1 MSASHERYTR
11 RQGLKKT
18 YDVEYTDLRYQ
29 ITLEGKIL
37 KRTKLP
43 VGVLEGSD
51 AVWHSAVSDIE
62 YLRGMPEE

>member
-11 RQGLKKT
+11 RQGQRKT

-29 ITLEGKIL
+29 IMLDGKVL

-43 VGVLEGSD
+43 MGVLEGSD
-51 AVWHSAVSDIE
+51 AVWKSAVSDIE